1 MKTSAVAAAL
11 ETIGLKTRIVERLF
25 DEHTWPGDDEP
36 CLALAGFDDPVPR
49 RQLGGGRF
57 ARAVDAGLGSGA
69 DEYLDIL
76 LHTFPS
82 PLDPSVTFTGER
94 REAAA
99 FPPRFAHE
107 VERLVDGGA
116 DPAATQC
123 GMTEIAGITV
133 GAAFVGATAAALAVG
148 DVLRW
153 LHGGAELSLLTFDL
167 RTPNVVIATENTAPG
182 QFANTGFTYAT
193 RRAARVG

>member
-1 MKTSAVAAAL
+1 MKTRVVAAAL
-11 ETIGLKTRIVERLF
+11 EAVGLQTRIVERLF
-25 DEHTWPGDDEP
+25 NEHTWPGEEEP
-36 CLALAGFDDPVPR
+36 RLALAGFDSPVPR

-82 PLDPSVTFTGER
+82 PLDPSVAFTGEP
-94 REAAA
+94 REAAL
-99 FPPRFAHE
+99 PPRFAHE
-107 VERLVDGGA
+107 VERLVDDGA

-133 GAAFVGATAAALAVG
+133 GAAFVGATAAALTVG

-153 LHGGAELSLLTFDL
+153 LHGGSELSVLTFDL
-167 RTPNVVIATENTAPG
+167 RTPNVVIAAENAAPG
-182 QFANTGFTYAT
+182 RFTNTGFVRARNRAT
-193 RRAARVG
+193 